1 MERVTYR
8 GHRFVLEFDVQYAEW
23 EGIRSCEYYDTKGD
37 YRQWTGEGRITDIG
51 GASQQVFVFA
61 SAVVMKHWSTKWCDS
76 FEKLAFNAGLIAGT
90 EYRDGRYMTLED
102 TTDSLSVIDIVE
114 EGIFGAIEL
123 ARSSG
128 DILIPH
134 IRLPKLDKEQLRAL
148 GLLKEEDGQLRLA
161 LCG

>member
-1 MERVTYR
+1 
-8 GHRFVLEFDVQYAEW
+8 
-23 EGIRSCEYYDTKGD
+23 
-37 YRQWTGEGRITDIG
+37 
-51 GASQQVFVFA
+51 
-61 SAVVMKHWSTKWCDS
+61 
-76 FEKLAFNAGLIAGT
+76 
-90 EYRDGRYMTLED
+90 MTLED
-102 TTDSLSVIDIVE
+102 TTDSLSVIDIVA